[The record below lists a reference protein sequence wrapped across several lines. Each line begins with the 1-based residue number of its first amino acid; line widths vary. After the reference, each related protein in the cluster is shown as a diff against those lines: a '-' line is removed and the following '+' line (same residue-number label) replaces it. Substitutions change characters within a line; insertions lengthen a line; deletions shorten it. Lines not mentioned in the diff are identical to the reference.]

1 MANRPSRL
9 QKMDDASRG
18 MCEEHQDTKSGVLIG
33 SKDARVYHV
42 LNSMFQVRGL
52 E

>member
-18 MCEEHQDTKSGVLIG
+18 MSEEHQDTKSSFV
-33 SKDARVYHV
+33 HT
-42 LNSMFQVRGL
+42 
-52 E
+52 